1 MKLATFTQGGMTRVG
16 VVTGE
21 EILDLSAAAP
31 DLPTDMKTFL
41 RAGEVALE
49 KAARATG
56 RTFKLSD
63 VRLET
68 PVPNAEK
75 YLAIGLN
82 YESHLEEVAKLGM
95 TKPES
100 QIWFNKQV
108 SCLNGPYDE
117 IYLPKESSELDYEC
131 ELGVVIGTRCRRV
144 SVEDAVNVIA
154 GFTVTN
160 DVSIRDWQMRSPTA
174 TLGKSWDTHGPV
186 GPWIVTPDEV
196 GDPLNLAISTTVDGD
211 VRQKGNTGEMI
222 FNCYEQISYL
232 STVMTLEPGDI
243 LATGTPAG
251 VGALAE
257 PQNFLK
263 AGETVRI
270 EIENIGAIE
279 NKVINEPI

>member
-1 MKLATFTQGGMTRVG
+1 MEIATFTESGETRIG
-16 VVTGE
+16 VVIGDS
-21 EILDLSAAAP
+21 IIDLSSAAP
-31 DLPTDMKTFL
+31 DLPTEMVAFL
-41 RAGEVALE
+41 GAGPDALDTAS
-49 KAARATG
+49 KAVGSAFA
-56 RTFKLSD
+56 LSD

-68 PVPNAEK
+68 PVPNASK

-82 YESHLEEVAKLGM
+82 YDSHLEEVAKLGM
-95 TKPES
+95 TKPEY

-108 SCLNGPYDE
+108 SCLSGPYDD
-117 IYLPKESSELDYEC
+117 IHMPKVSAELDYEC
-131 ELGVVIGTRCRRV
+131 ELGVVIGTRCRHV
-144 SVEDAVNVIA
+144 SVEKAASVIA

-160 DVSIRDWQMRSPTA
+160 DVSVRDWQMRSPTA

-196 GDPLNLAISTTVDGD
+196 GDPHGLKISTIVDGD
-211 VRQKGNTGEMI
+211 IRQSGNTGEMI
-222 FNCYEQISYL
+222 FNCFEQISYL

-263 AGETVRI
+263 VGETVRI

-279 NKVINEPI
+279 NKVIDEPL

>member
-1 MKLATFTQGGMTRVG
+1 MKLATFTVGGMTRVG

-21 EILDLSAAAP
+21 EILDLSDAAP

-49 KAARATG
+49 KASKAGG
-56 RTFKLSD
+56 RTFKLAD

-68 PVPNAEK
+68 PVPNASK

-82 YESHLEEVAKLGM
+82 YGSHLVEVAKLGM
-95 TKPES
+95 TKPET

-108 SCLNGPYDE
+108 SCLNGPYDD
-117 IYLPKESSELDYEC
+117 IHMPKVSSELDYEC
-131 ELGVVIGTRCRRV
+131 ELGVVIGKRCRHV
-144 SVEDAVNVIA
+144 SVEDAPNVIA
-154 GFTVTN
+154 GYTVTN
-160 DVSIRDWQMRSPTA
+160 DVSVRDWQMRSPTA
-174 TLGKSWDTHGPV
+174 TLGKSFDTHGPV

-196 GDPLNLAISTTVDGD
+196 GDPHDLQISTIIDGD
-211 VRQKGNTGEMI
+211 VRQSGNTGEMI
-222 FNCYEQISYL
+222 FNIFEQIAYL
-232 STVMTLEPGDI
+232 STVMTLEPGDL

-263 AGETVRI
+263 VGEVVRI
-270 EIENIGAIE
+270 EIEKVGAIE
-279 NKVINEPI
+279 NRVIDEPV